1 MKINTFGPAQKIN
14 SIINFILVS
23 ERNYN
28 EKVLNFFCKSI
39 KERTITTQTNI
50 SWCLFTLA
58 FSEKVMGNWIIW
70 HKREC
75 FVNAWLFLSLG
86 LFFRFLQIPS
96 GSFRFLQ
103 VPSDSFRFLQIPSDS
118 FRFLQ
123 IPSGTFRFLQV
134 PSDSF
139 RFLQI
144 PSGIRFLQI
153 PSGSFRF
160 LSVCLKASYYQ
171 SQHFGN
177 K

>member
-86 LFFRFLQIPS
+86 LFFRFLQVPSDSFRFLQIPSGSFRFLQIPS

-103 VPSDSFRFLQIPSDS
+103 VPSDSFRFLQILSGS

-123 IPSGTFRFLQV
+123 ESGSFRFLQV
-134 PSDSF
+134 PS
-139 RFLQI
+139 
-144 PSGIRFLQI
+144 
-153 PSGSFRF
+153 GSFQFVLR
-160 LSVCLKASYYQ
+160 LHITKVNTLVINR
-171 SQHFGN
+171 HI
-177 K
+177 